1 MADMGCVG
9 CRDGV
14 GCDRGGTTVTAF
26 LRNWW
31 RVDPGGLVIASGVCA
46 APVAGLL
53 LGALVKWGLS

>member
-1 MADMGCVG
+1 M
-9 CRDGV
+9 
-14 GCDRGGTTVTAF
+14 TAF